1 MELVDKHVS
10 TAARSWRNK
19 AERRSPAIV
28 DYSSELRSWV
38 QLAII
43 EAEEMKDFSKKGKF
57 LSLLN
62 DL

>member
-1 MELVDKHVS
+1 MELVNKHVNN
-10 TAARSWRNK
+10 AARSWKNR

-38 QLAII
+38 QCAILD
-43 EAEEMKDFSKKGKF
+43 AEETKDFNKKGKF
-57 LSLLN
+57 MSLLE